1 MAWLEEEGKY
11 LKLNTS
17 EQLSW
22 IESEDKMG
30 YNAYRVKHGVDIRM
44 TSS

>member
-17 EQLSW
+17 EQLSCTK
-22 IESEDKMG
+22 SEDKMG
-30 YNAYRVKHGVDIRM
+30 YNAYRVKQGLDIRM
-44 TSS
+44 TFS